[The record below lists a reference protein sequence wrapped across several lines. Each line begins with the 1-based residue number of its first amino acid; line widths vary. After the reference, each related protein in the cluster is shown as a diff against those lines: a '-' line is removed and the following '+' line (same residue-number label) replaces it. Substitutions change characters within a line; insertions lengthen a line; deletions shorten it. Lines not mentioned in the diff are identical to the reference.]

1 MKALWK
7 LKKTKEMQNTVV
19 KQTTPWEVI
28 FISLDWPDLVRISLR
43 KYLLLLSNSLQA
55 TSSQGAEESWTLFV
69 FEANL

>member
-1 MKALWK
+1 
-7 LKKTKEMQNTVV
+7 MQNTVV

-55 TSSQGAEESWTLFV
+55 TSSQGAEES
-69 FEANL
+69 